1 MAGLSGKTISQSYK
15 SLLRVKDDTNGVR
28 NALNLITDG
37 EGTEAAMSISDDA
50 VRIQPRNDDTSALF
64 AVRQQGGTNI
74 LQVDSTIPAVKT
86 GVNLNF
92 VNTQYAYFGVNNIDS
107 ADFTD
112 DTHMA
117 IPFNGN
123 GYGDLDNIPAFGTG
137 ADPATTFSTS
147 AGAAVKASDLV
158 PCIWH
163 VQDDITIDSLTLYIG
178 ADAATGDTCRFH
190 LMSYTFS
197 SGSTSALTSGA
208 ILASSADNTNSG
220 VEQAYK
226 LTISPTI
233 ADVDAGKVI
242 LGCFRSDSINSDY
255 SINLTVKYH
264 LR

>member
-15 SLLRVKDDTNGVR
+15 SLLRVKDDTYGVR
-28 NALNLITDG
+28 QSLNVITDG
-37 EGTEAAMSISDDA
+37 EGTEAAMSISDDS
-50 VRIQPRNDDTSALF
+50 VRVQPRNDDNSAVF
-64 AVRQQGGTNI
+64 AARTQGGTDI
-74 LQVDSTIPAVKT
+74 LKVDSTIPAVRA
-86 GVNLNF
+86 GVNQNF
-92 VNTQYAYFGVNNIDS
+92 VNTKYAYFGVNSIDS

-112 DTHMA
+112 DTHMGV
-117 IPFNGN
+117 PFNGN

-137 ADPATTFSTS
+137 TDPATTFTT
-147 AGAAVKASDLV
+147 AEGNGVRASDIT
-158 PCIWH
+158 PCLWH

-178 ADAATGDTCRFH
+178 ADTATGDTARFH

-208 ILASSADNTNSG
+208 VLASSLDNTNAGS
-220 VEQAYK
+220 EQVYK
-226 LTISPTI
+226 MTISPTI

-242 LGCFRSDSINSDY
+242 LACFRSDSINSDY